1 MVLSRLLL
9 ATLAP
14 LVATDS
20 TCVDETSLMQG
31 LKPTKDLQRRDG
43 RSIANLMETSKNML
57 KNGETEDV
65 SRFAQDVFDQ
75 IRDSVIPAIE
85 DARDV
90 DQELL
95 DSRFAEFGRILDE
108 LALHMST
115 VNTLVAL
122 ESDLSTRHKDC
133 RGSDDFS
140 QQHSWQP
147 QMACHGS
154 PSGCSPIG
162 TPMGSESHTCG
173 RKIACD
179 YELYRLWLEWV
190 DEEST
195 MRQYEL
201 DFDRHFCA
209 PGANGTVAL
218 FRETAEMRMD
228 PIIDFW
234 PNTAGD
240 AAYDSQVQVCE
251 ALFARLDDKT
261 TACNSLQADLEA
273 AACNHANKVH
283 DVRVWFAQEW
293 ATARIEYA
301 DAIEYV
307 TRMRIDRINE
317 VKSLSTIQCLIQ
329 RTRDRNGRPC
339 DEATDEATV
348 EVAHCEELR
357 QECGI
362 PSTAPHSELMQECPD
377 GQAGCGAGWLNS
389 VMSSS
394 DDAVMNSDLHTNDI
408 RCTDIVWLNHQTPAP
423 PGCPGLPDVPHAPCT
438 AGFIQQEYA
447 SLPAVPQPDFHTEN
461 SHCNQRPSCSECELP
476 AAVSINWEDICT
488 GEPPATVTVT
498 TTAVPEENCPDPY
511 GNFRV
516 CSAWGD
522 PHFSHVFYR
531 DAAAAQATHEHGRRG
546 NAFGTMMQHHQVGVY
561 DLARSKDGTFAA
573 QAFFCHAD
581 MSRATTSVNGMV
593 VTMNGQRTSFIRSA
607 FTGPLNGDGA
617 NHQNPAVGGAGD
629 NIYGSDNIHRAADA
643 TDLSVNGESL
653 DWDTL
658 GDGVGGGPGPASLG
672 FTGGTHVSDAH
683 HQGRTFGNTW
693 MQQLSPSDRA
703 DRTLAPV
710 CMGDKARTKT
720 VSWSLPFFYRVY
732 EPIFAIYMEE
742 STIAEA
748 GLCGSEAAHAD
759 PPMQTSDE
767 RWMFETSEIEQIC
780 AVCGMTA
787 DVNLGC
793 VVAGDYTPPENVRQI
808 CEFNNVD
815 FDAAQTAC
823 DAVAGAAA
831 WLEACIQEYCAE
843 AGLDAADLLQF
854 IQQMEG
860 DQEAISE
867 QEEGGA
873 AFQVLIGRSRD
884 NNMCVQVQE
893 ANLICDV
900 GAGHQGVRV
909 NLDYATAGDE
919 FHITATGT
927 QVCAQRTDSDGG
939 WGMQLE
945 ITCQIPAP
953 ADTVYVY
960 VDSSSTN
967 TKCVDTPQE
976 VHCRAFAGNLGSRVN
991 DHPAGDEFDITT
1003 TSSQVCARRLDSTG
1017 GWGMHLH
1024 LLCHAGPAPLALNAP
1039 GSEYQVLIDR
1049 WRNSDAGDVLQQRCV
1064 TSPVLVNCA
1073 ANAGD
1078 LGERINDHPA
1088 GDRFSI
1094 TVDGDQVCA
1103 QRLDQVEDCQRYFE
1117 EFGEDLASCHAM
1129 LEHSGWGMR
1138 LRIACT
1144 VAGSD

>member
-65 SRFAQDVFDQ
+65 SRFAQATFDE
-75 IRDSVIPAIE
+75 INGPVILAITEAIE
-85 DARDV
+85 V
-90 DQELL
+90 DQALL
-95 DSRFAEFGRILDE
+95 DARFAEFGRILDD
-108 LALHMST
+108 LAVHMSQ
-115 VNTLVAL
+115 VNTLVAH
-122 ESDLSTRHKDC
+122 ETDLSTRHKAC
-133 RGSDDFS
+133 RGSDV
-140 QQHSWQP
+140 
-147 QMACHGS
+147 
-154 PSGCSPIG
+154 
-162 TPMGSESHTCG
+162 GSESHICG
-173 RKIACD
+173 GKINCD
-179 YELYRLWLEWV
+179 YELYRLWLEFV

-209 PGANGTVAL
+209 PDANGTVAI

-228 PIIDFW
+228 PIIEFW
-234 PNTAGD
+234 PGTTRD
-240 AAYDSQVQVCE
+240 VAYDAKVVECE
-251 ALFARLDDKT
+251 ERFANLDDKT
-261 TACNSLQADLEA
+261 AICNALQAELED
-273 AACNHANKVH
+273 AACIHANKVH
-283 DVRVWFAQEW
+283 DVRAWFAQQW

-307 TRMRIDRINE
+307 TQMRRDRINE
-317 VKSLSTIQCLIQ
+317 VKSLSIVQCLIQ

-362 PSTAPHSELMQECPD
+362 PSAAPHNELMQECPE
-377 GQAGCGAGWLNS
+377 GHAGCGAGWL
-389 VMSSS
+389 
-394 DDAVMNSDLHTNDI
+394 LGYHTNDI
-408 RCTDIVWLNHQTPAP
+408 RCTDIVWLNHHTPAP

-476 AAVSINWEDICT
+476 AAVSIDWDDICT

-561 DLARSKDGTFAA
+561 DLARSNDGTFAA

-607 FTGPLNGDGA
+607 RTGPLNGDAGQP
-617 NHQNPAVGGAGD
+617 NGHVNPAVGGAGD
-629 NIYGSDNIHRAADA
+629 NIYGSLSGASEA
-643 TDLSVNGESL
+643 TDLSVNGEAL
-653 DWDTL
+653 DWNTL
-658 GDGVGGGPGPASLG
+658 GDGVGGGPGPSSLG
-672 FTGGTHVSDAH
+672 FTGGSHVSDAH

-742 STIAEA
+742 SSIAES
-748 GLCGSEAAHAD
+748 GLCGSEAALQEG
-759 PPMQTSDE
+759 PMQTSDE

-780 AVCGMTA
+780 NVCGMTA
-787 DVNLGC
+787 DENFGC
-793 VVAGDYTPPENVRQI
+793 VVPGDYTPPENVRQI

-815 FDAAQTAC
+815 FNTAQTAC

-860 DQEAISE
+860 DQEAISD
-867 QEEGGA
+867 QEEGGG
-873 AFQVLIGRSRD
+873 AFQVLIGRSESNDR
-884 NNMCVQVQE
+884 CVQVQE

-900 GAGHQGVRV
+900 GAGHPGVRI
-909 NLDYATAGDE
+909 NLDYASAGDT
-919 FHITATGT
+919 FHITATGN
-927 QVCAQRTDSDGG
+927 QVCAQRTDSTGG

-945 ITCQIPAP
+945 IQCQIPAP

-960 VDSSSTN
+960 VDSSTTN
-967 TKCVDTPQE
+967 TKCIDTPQE
-976 VHCRAFAGNLGSRVN
+976 VHCNAFAGNLGSRVN

-1003 TSSQVCARRLDSTG
+1003 TPSRVLTPQADARPSQVCARRLDSDG

-1024 LLCHAGPAPLALNAP
+1024 LLCHAGPAPLAPNAP
-1039 GSEYQVLIDR
+1039 GSELQVFIDR
-1049 WRNSDAGDVLQQRCV
+1049 SASDNTRCV
-1064 TSPVLVNCA
+1064 TSTVPVTCA
-1073 ANAGD
+1073 ADAGN
-1078 LGERINDHPA
+1078 LGSRINDHPA
-1088 GDRFSI
+1088 ADRFDI
-1094 TVDGDQVCA
+1094 TVNGDQVCA
-1103 QRLDQVEDCQRYFE
+1103 QRLDSN
-1117 EFGEDLASCHAM
+1117 G
-1129 LEHSGWGMR
+1129 GWGMR
-1138 LRIACT
+1138 LRLSCI
-1144 VAGSD
+1144 VAGLDSAQVAVDDWGSVDASDADWHAEAEDMASLPPLSGNHWD

>member
-65 SRFAQDVFDQ
+65 SRFAQATFDE
-75 IRDSVIPAIE
+75 IRDSVIPAIQE
-85 DARDV
+85 ARDV
-90 DQELL
+90 DQAML
-95 DSRFAEFGRILDE
+95 DTRFAEFGRILGE

-115 VNTLVAL
+115 VNTLVAF
-122 ESDLSTRHKDC
+122 ESDLSTRHKAC
-133 RGSDDFS
+133 RG
-140 QQHSWQP
+140 
-147 QMACHGS
+147 
-154 PSGCSPIG
+154 
-162 TPMGSESHTCG
+162 TEEGSESHLCEE
-173 RKIACD
+173 KVQCD
-179 YELYRLWLEWV
+179 YELYSLWLDWV

-234 PNTAGD
+234 PTTGRD
-240 AAYDSQVQVCE
+240 HLYDLKVEVCE
-251 ALFARLDDKT
+251 TRFAALDVQ
-261 TACNSLQADLEA
+261 TASCNSLQAELEA

-283 DVRVWFAQEW
+283 EVRVWFAQQW

-301 DAIEYV
+301 SAIEEV
-307 TRMRIDRINE
+307 MRMRIDRIHE
-317 VKSLSTIQCLIQ
+317 VKSLSVVQCLIG

-339 DEATDEATV
+339 DEATDEATI
-348 EVAHCEELR
+348 EVTHCEELR
-357 QECGI
+357 
-362 PSTAPHSELMQECPD
+362 TECPE
-377 GQAGCGAGWLNS
+377 GHAGYDAGWL
-389 VMSSS
+389 
-394 DDAVMNSDLHTNDI
+394 DDYHSNTDI
-408 RCTDIVWLNHQTPAP
+408 RCTDIVWLNHYTPAP
-423 PGCPGLPDVPHAPCT
+423 PGCPGLPEPPHAPCT
-438 AGFIQQEYA
+438 AGFIQQEYS

-461 SHCNQRPSCSECELP
+461 SHCNQRPPCSECELP
-476 AAVSINWEDICT
+476 AEVSIDWDDICT

-561 DLARSKDGTFAA
+561 DLARSNDGTFAA

-607 FTGPLNGDGA
+607 RTGPLNGDAGSA
-617 NHQNPAVGGAGD
+617 NGHVNPAVGGSGD
-629 NIYGSDNIHRAADA
+629 NMYGWITDTEGYASEA
-643 TDLSVNGESL
+643 TDLSVNGEPL
-653 DWDTL
+653 DWNTL
-658 GDGVGGGPGPASLG
+658 GDGVGGGTYQGR
-672 FTGGTHVSDAH
+672 GTHVSGAT
-683 HQGRTFGNTW
+683 HQGRTFGTTW
-693 MQQLSPSDRA
+693 MQQLSPSDRT

-742 STIAEA
+742 STIAES
-748 GLCGSEAAHAD
+748 GLCGSEAAVQEG
-759 PPMQTSDE
+759 PMQTSDE

-780 AVCGMTA
+780 NVCGMTA
-787 DVNLGC
+787 DANLGC
-793 VVAGDYTPPENVRQI
+793 VVAEDYTPPENVRQI

-815 FDAAQTAC
+815 FDTAQAAC
-823 DAVAGAAA
+823 DSVAGAAA

-843 AGLDAADLLQF
+843 AGLDADDLLLF

-860 DQEAISE
+860 NQEEISE
-867 QEEGGA
+867 EEEGGA
-873 AFQVLIGRSRD
+873 AFQVLIGQSGD
-884 NNMCVQVQE
+884 NQRCVDVQE

-900 GAGHQGVRV
+900 GAGHPGVRV
-909 NLDYATAGDE
+909 NLDYATAGDT
-919 FHITATGT
+919 FHISVNGN
-927 QVCAQRTDSDGG
+927 QVCAQRTDTTIG

-945 ITCQIPAP
+945 IQCQIPAP

-960 VDSSSTN
+960 IDSSNAN
-967 TKCVDTPQE
+967 TKCVDTAQE
-976 VHCRAFAGNLGSRVN
+976 VHCNAFAGNLGSRVN

-1049 WRNSDAGDVLQQRCV
+1049 SSSDNTRCV
-1064 TSPVLVNCA
+1064 TSAVPVTCA

-1078 LGERINDHPA
+1078 LGTRINDHSA
-1088 GDRFSI
+1088 GDTFDI
-1094 TVDGDQVCA
+1094 TVNGDQVCA
-1103 QRLDQVEDCQRYFE
+1103 RRTDSS
-1117 EFGEDLASCHAM
+1117 G
-1129 LEHSGWGMR
+1129 GWGMR
-1138 LRIACT
+1138 LRVACVVT
-1144 VAGSD
+1144 GLD